1 MSKNGGEL
9 VRNLLIYLKDY
20 KKESIIGP
28 LFKLLEATFELIVP
42 VIMAHIIDIGIK
54 NHDTL
59 YIWKMGAVLVIFG
72 ILGLTCSLLAQYFAA
87 KAAVGFGTA
96 LRHDLFWHIEN
107 LSHAEVD
114 KAGSSTLVVRMTSDV
129 NQVQSGVN
137 LVLRLFLRSPFIV
150 VGALVM
156 AFTINWKAAMVF
168 VVTVPLLAFVIYGI
182 MVITIPLYKKVQ
194 RELDEVLL
202 TTRENLT
209 GVRVIRAFRTQK
221 LERETFEHK
230 SDMLM
235 DIQMHVGK
243 ISASL
248 NPLTYIIVNAGIIA
262 VIWFGGIQVNVG
274 DMTQGEVIA
283 LVNYMTQTLLALVAL
298 ANLIITF
305 TKALA
310 SAGRIN
316 EVFAMK
322 PGIVDGNEKESAVQ
336 QIEEPKTAVSME
348 DVTFYYQESKEPAL
362 EHISFTAKKGET
374 IGIIGGTGSGKST
387 LVSLIPRF
395 YDVTEGRVFVNEK
408 DVREYKVEN
417 LRSKVG
423 MVPQK
428 AVLFHGTIRDN
439 MKMGREDASDE
450 EIFEALKT
458 AQALEIVENKPGKL
472 DTVLSEGG
480 KNLSGGQRQRL
491 TIARAL
497 VRNPEVLILDD
508 SASALDFATDAN
520 LRKAIAED
528 TNNMTVFIVSQRAA
542 SIMHADKIIVLD
554 DGQMVG
560 YGIHQELLKQCEVYQ
575 EICYSQFS
583 KEEVQDHE

>member
-1 MSKNGGEL
+1 M
-9 VRNLLIYLKDY
+9 RNLLIYLKDY

-42 VIMAHIIDIGIK
+42 VIMARIIDIGIK
-54 NHDTL
+54 NQDML

-230 SDMLM
+230 SDVLM
-235 DIQMHVGK
+235 AIQMHVGK

-274 DMTQGEVIA
+274 NMTQGEVIA

-336 QIEEPKTAVSME
+336 QTEEPKTAVSME
-348 DVTFYYQESKEPAL
+348 DVTFYYQESKEPAV

-395 YDVTEGRVFVNEK
+395 YDVTEGRVFVNGK

-560 YGIHQELLKQCEVYQ
+560 YGTHQELLKQCEVYQ

>member
-1 MSKNGGEL
+1 MRK
-9 VRNLLIYLKDY
+9 LLIYLKDY

-168 VVTVPLLAFVIYGI
+168 VVTVPRLAFVIYGI

-235 DIQMHVGK
+235 NIQMHVGK

-336 QIEEPKTAVSME
+336 QTEEPKTAVSME

-439 MKMGREDASDE
+439 IKMGREDASDE

-560 YGIHQELLKQCEVYQ
+560 YGTHQELLKQCEVYQ

>member
-9 VRNLLIYLKDY
+9 VRKLLIYLKDY

-54 NHDTL
+54 NQDTL

-230 SDMLM
+230 SDVLM
-235 DIQMHVGK
+235 AIQMHVGK

-322 PGIVDGNEKESAVQ
+322 PGIVDGNEKESTAQ
-336 QIEEPKTAVSME
+336 QTEEPKTAVSME
-348 DVTFYYQESKEPAL
+348 DVTFYYQESKEPAV

-395 YDVTEGRVFVNEK
+395 YDVTEGQVLVNGK

-450 EIFEALKT
+450 EIFAALKT

-560 YGIHQELLKQCEVYQ
+560 YGTHQELLKQCEVYQ

>member
-1 MSKNGGEL
+1 M
-9 VRNLLIYLKDY
+9 RNLLIYLKDY

-42 VIMAHIIDIGIK
+42 VIMARIIDIGIK
-54 NHDTL
+54 NQDTL

-230 SDMLM
+230 SDVLM
-235 DIQMHVGK
+235 AIQMHVGK

-322 PGIVDGNEKESAVQ
+322 SGIVDGNEKESAVQ
-336 QIEEPKTAVSME
+336 QTEEPKTAVSME
-348 DVTFYYQESKEPAL
+348 DVTFYYQKSKEPAL

-395 YDVTEGRVFVNEK
+395 YDVTEGRVFVNGK

-560 YGIHQELLKQCEVYQ
+560 YGTHQELLKQCEVYQ

>member
-1 MSKNGGEL
+1 MRK
-9 VRNLLIYLKDY
+9 LLIYLKDY

-54 NHDTL
+54 NQDML

-230 SDMLM
+230 SDVLM
-235 DIQMHVGK
+235 AIQMHVGK

-322 PGIVDGNEKESAVQ
+322 PGIVDGNEKESTVQ
-336 QIEEPKTAVSME
+336 QTEEPKTAVSME
-348 DVTFYYQESKEPAL
+348 DVTFYYQESKEPAV

-395 YDVTEGRVFVNEK
+395 YDVTEGQVLVNGK

-450 EIFEALKT
+450 EIFAALKT

-560 YGIHQELLKQCEVYQ
+560 YGTHQELLKQCEVYQ

>member
-1 MSKNGGEL
+1 MRK
-9 VRNLLIYLKDY
+9 LLIYLKDY

-54 NHDTL
+54 NQDTL

-230 SDMLM
+230 SDVLM
-235 DIQMHVGK
+235 AIQMHVGK

-322 PGIVDGNEKESAVQ
+322 PGIVDGNEKESTAQ
-336 QIEEPKTAVSME
+336 QTEEPKTAVSME
-348 DVTFYYQESKEPAL
+348 DVTFYYQESKEPAV

-395 YDVTEGRVFVNEK
+395 YDVTEGQVLVNGK

-450 EIFEALKT
+450 EIFAALKT

-560 YGIHQELLKQCEVYQ
+560 YGTHQELLKQCEVYQ

>member
-1 MSKNGGEL
+1 M
-9 VRNLLIYLKDY
+9 RNLLIYLKDY

-42 VIMAHIIDIGIK
+42 VIMARIIDIGIK
-54 NHDTL
+54 NQDML

-230 SDMLM
+230 SDVLM
-235 DIQMHVGK
+235 AIQMHVGK

-274 DMTQGEVIA
+274 NMTQGEVIA

-336 QIEEPKTAVSME
+336 QTEEPKTAVSME
-348 DVTFYYQESKEPAL
+348 DVTFYYQKSKEPAL

-395 YDVTEGRVFVNEK
+395 YDVTEGRVFVNGK

-560 YGIHQELLKQCEVYQ
+560 YGTHQELLKQCEVYQ

>member
-54 NHDTL
+54 NQDTL

-72 ILGLTCSLLAQYFAA
+72 ILGLACSLLAQYFAA

-114 KAGSSTLVVRMTSDV
+114 KARSSTLVVRMTSDV

-221 LERETFEHK
+221 LEQETFEHK
-230 SDMLM
+230 SDVLM
-235 DIQMHVGK
+235 AIQMHVGK

-336 QIEEPKTAVSME
+336 QTEEPKTAVSME
-348 DVTFYYQESKEPAL
+348 DVTFYYQKSKEPAL

-395 YDVTEGRVFVNEK
+395 YDVTEGRVFVNGK

-560 YGIHQELLKQCEVYQ
+560 YGTHQELLKQCEVYQ

>member
-1 MSKNGGEL
+1 M
-9 VRNLLIYLKDY
+9 RNLFIYLKDY

-42 VIMAHIIDIGIK
+42 VIMARIIDIGIK
-54 NHDTL
+54 NKDML

-230 SDMLM
+230 SDVLM
-235 DIQMHVGK
+235 AIQMHVGK

-274 DMTQGEVIA
+274 NMTQGEVIA

-336 QIEEPKTAVSME
+336 QTEEPKTAVSME
-348 DVTFYYQESKEPAL
+348 DVTFYYQKSKEPAL

-395 YDVTEGRVFVNEK
+395 YDVTEGRVFVNGK

-560 YGIHQELLKQCEVYQ
+560 YGTHQELLKQCEVYQ

>member
-1 MSKNGGEL
+1 MRK
-9 VRNLLIYLKDY
+9 LLIYLKDY

-54 NHDTL
+54 NQDTL

-230 SDMLM
+230 SDVLM
-235 DIQMHVGK
+235 AIQMHVGK

-322 PGIVDGNEKESAVQ
+322 PGIVDGNEKESTAQ
-336 QIEEPKTAVSME
+336 QTEEPKTAVSME
-348 DVTFYYQESKEPAL
+348 DVTFYYQESKEPAV

-395 YDVTEGRVFVNEK
+395 YDVTEGQVLVNGK

-450 EIFEALKT
+450 EIFAALKT

-542 SIMHADKIIVLD
+542 SIMYADKIIVLD

-560 YGIHQELLKQCEVYQ
+560 YGTHQELLKQCEVYQ

>member
-54 NHDTL
+54 NQDML

-230 SDMLM
+230 SDVLM
-235 DIQMHVGK
+235 AIQMHVGK

-336 QIEEPKTAVSME
+336 QTEEPKTAVSME
-348 DVTFYYQESKEPAL
+348 DVTFYYQKSKEPAL

-395 YDVTEGRVFVNEK
+395 YDVTEGRVFVNGK

-560 YGIHQELLKQCEVYQ
+560 YGTHQELLKQCEVYQ